1 MDYETLC
8 SCFIAVFEGVKSEEP
23 IIFTIHESK
32 NEILEL
38 VTFLERNI
46 AYDEWHVSFNGIGF
60 DSQITEHILRNKE
73 QLLEQSGDTIAR
85 FIYRKAQDVINRSN
99 NGEFQEYSPRD
110 LSIRQLDVF
119 KLNHWDNNA
128 KRSSLKWIQYT
139 MDWHNIIDMPIHHT
153 TEVTTEQI
161 PEIIRYCINDVKS
174 TKQIMFLCKDQIDL
188 RRQLTDE
195 YGIDLYSASEP
206 RISKELFLLFLSKQ
220 TGIKKYELRQMR
232 TNRLKITVR
241 DIILPYVEF
250 KTATFQNLLKKFQ
263 DVVIYPGE
271 TKGGFKYSVRYKG
284 VQTDF
289 GLGGV
294 HGARSTKVYEAN
306 QDMIIMTSD
315 VTSFYPNL
323 AIRNKWAPAHLPK
336 EEFCNLYEWF
346 FEERKKIPKKDPKNY
361 VYKIILNSTYGLSND
376 ENSFLYDPEFTMRI
390 TINGQLSLTML
401 YEMICEEIPNALP
414 LMQNTDGLE
423 TMIPKQYVDKYMEIC
438 ERWEKIT
445 NLQLEHD
452 KYSKIILG
460 DVNNYIAI
468 TEDGKSKCKGRF
480 EFANLAMHKNKSFLV
495 IPRAIHAYFVDGIK
509 PEDFIKSNTNIFDFC
524 GGVKI
529 KGDWKFE
536 KCFIKKEIDPTY
548 ASYTLQQKKDYLK
561 ANGWEMSWSDDNWVR
576 SNATNK
582 EANTGVSTEAAFNF
596 IVPKVGGQY
605 TEVPMQH
612 TIRYYISKTGSK
624 IIKKNNSD
632 GREIQI
638 EAGRWL
644 QTTMINYEE
653 KPFSDY
659 DINYDYY
666 LDKINKEIRDLE
678 PIITQLTLF

>member
-1 MDYETLC
+1 MRQHYVMDYETLC
-8 SCFIAVFEGVKSEEP
+8 SCFIGVFEGVKSEEP

-206 RISKELFLLFLSKQ
+206 RISKELFLLFLSEQ
-220 TGIKKYELRQMR
+220 TGIKKYELRKMR

-241 DIILPYVEF
+241 DIILPYIEF

-306 QDMIIMTSD
+306 QEMIIMTSD

-346 FEERKKIPKKDPKNY
+346 FEERKKIPKKDRKNY

-423 TMIPKQYVDKYMEIC
+423 TMIPKQYEDKYMEIC
-438 ERWEKIT
+438 RRWEKLT

-495 IPRAIHAYFVDGIK
+495 IPKAIHAYFVDGIK
-509 PEDFIKSNTNIFDFC
+509 PEDYIKSITNIFDFC

-529 KGDWKFE
+529 KGDWSFYEHKVVSGEYLIE
-536 KCFIKKEIDPTY
+536 K
-548 ASYTLQQKKDYLK
+548 
-561 ANGWEMSWSDDNWVR
+561 V
-576 SNATNK
+576 
-582 EANTGVSTEAAFNF
+582 
-596 IVPKVGGQY
+596 
-605 TEVPMQH
+605 QH
-612 TIRYYISKTGSK
+612 TIRYFISKTGSK
-624 IIKKNNSD
+624 VIKKNNTD
-632 GREIQI
+632 NREIQI
-638 EAGRWL
+638 EAGKWL
-644 QTTMINYEE
+644 QTLMIDYKE
-653 KPFSDY
+653 KPFSEY

-678 PIITQLTLF
+678 PIVTQLSLF

>member
-241 DIILPYVEF
+241 DIILPYIEF

-306 QDMIIMTSD
+306 QEMIIMTSD

-323 AIRNKWAPAHLPK
+323 AIRNKWAPAHLPR

-423 TMIPKQYVDKYMEIC
+423 TMIPKQYEDKYMEIC
-438 ERWEKIT
+438 RRWEKIT

-495 IPRAIHAYFVDGIK
+495 IPKAIHAYFVDGIK
-509 PEDFIKSNTNIFDFC
+509 PEDFIKSNTNIFDFS

-529 KGDWKFE
+529 KGDWNFYEHKIVDGEYLVE
-536 KCFIKKEIDPTY
+536 K
-548 ASYTLQQKKDYLK
+548 
-561 ANGWEMSWSDDNWVR
+561 V
-576 SNATNK
+576 
-582 EANTGVSTEAAFNF
+582 
-596 IVPKVGGQY
+596 
-605 TEVPMQH
+605 QH
-612 TIRYYISKTGSK
+612 TIRYFISNTGSK
-624 IIKKNNSD
+624 VIKKNNTD
-632 GREIQI
+632 NREIQI
-638 EAGRWL
+638 EAGKWL
-644 QTTMINYEE
+644 QTLMIDYED
-653 KPFSDY
+653 KPFSEY

-678 PIITQLTLF
+678 PIITQLSLF

>member
-1 MDYETLC
+1 MRQHYVMDYETLC

-46 AYDEWHVSFNGIGF
+46 AYDEWHVSFNGLGF

-153 TEVTTEQI
+153 TEITTEQI

-294 HGARSTKVYEAN
+294 HGARSTKVYETN
-306 QDMIIMTSD
+306 QEMIIMTSD

-423 TMIPKQYVDKYMEIC
+423 TMIPKQYEDKYMEIC
-438 ERWEKIT
+438 RRWEKLT

-495 IPRAIHAYFVDGIK
+495 IPKAIHAYFVDGIK
-509 PEDFIKSNTNIFDFC
+509 PEDYIKSITNIFDFC

-529 KGDWKFE
+529 KGDWSFYEHKIAAGDYSVE
-536 KCFIKKEIDPTY
+536 K
-548 ASYTLQQKKDYLK
+548 L
-561 ANGWEMSWSDDNWVR
+561 
-576 SNATNK
+576 
-582 EANTGVSTEAAFNF
+582 
-596 IVPKVGGQY
+596 
-605 TEVPMQH
+605 QH
-612 TIRYYISKTGSK
+612 TIRYFISKTGSK
-624 IIKKNNSD
+624 VIKKNNTD
-632 GREIQI
+632 NREIQI
-638 EAGRWL
+638 EAGKWL
-644 QTTMINYEE
+644 QTLMIDYKD
-653 KPFSDY
+653 KPFSEY

-678 PIITQLTLF
+678 PIITQLSLF

>member
-1 MDYETLC
+1 MRQHYVMDYETLC
-8 SCFIAVFEGVKSEEP
+8 SFFIAVFEGVKSEEP

-241 DIILPYVEF
+241 DIILPYIEF

-306 QDMIIMTSD
+306 QEMIIMTSD

-423 TMIPKQYVDKYMEIC
+423 TMIPKQYEDKYMEIC
-438 ERWEKIT
+438 RRWEKLT

-495 IPRAIHAYFVDGIK
+495 IPKAIHAYFVDGIK
-509 PEDFIKSNTNIFDFC
+509 PEDYIKSITNIFDFC

-529 KGDWKFE
+529 KGDWSFYEHKVVSGEYLIE
-536 KCFIKKEIDPTY
+536 K
-548 ASYTLQQKKDYLK
+548 
-561 ANGWEMSWSDDNWVR
+561 V
-576 SNATNK
+576 
-582 EANTGVSTEAAFNF
+582 
-596 IVPKVGGQY
+596 
-605 TEVPMQH
+605 QH
-612 TIRYYISKTGSK
+612 TIRYFISKTGSK
-624 IIKKNNSD
+624 VIKKNNTD
-632 GREIQI
+632 NREIQI
-638 EAGRWL
+638 EAGKWL
-644 QTTMINYEE
+644 QTLMIDYKD
-653 KPFSDY
+653 KPFSEY

-678 PIITQLTLF
+678 PIVTQLSLF

>member
-1 MDYETLC
+1 MDFETLC

-241 DIILPYVEF
+241 DIILPYIEF

-306 QDMIIMTSD
+306 QEMIIMTSD

-423 TMIPKQYVDKYMEIC
+423 TMIPKHYEDKYMEIC
-438 ERWEKIT
+438 RRWEKLT

-495 IPRAIHAYFVDGIK
+495 IPKAIHAYFVDGIK
-509 PEDFIKSNTNIFDFC
+509 PEDYIKSITNIFDFC

-529 KGDWKFE
+529 KGDWSFYEHKIAAGDYSVE
-536 KCFIKKEIDPTY
+536 K
-548 ASYTLQQKKDYLK
+548 L
-561 ANGWEMSWSDDNWVR
+561 
-576 SNATNK
+576 
-582 EANTGVSTEAAFNF
+582 
-596 IVPKVGGQY
+596 
-605 TEVPMQH
+605 QH
-612 TIRYYISKTGSK
+612 TIRYFISKTGSK
-624 IIKKNNSD
+624 VIKKNNTD
-632 GREIQI
+632 NREIQI
-638 EAGRWL
+638 EAGKWL
-644 QTTMINYEE
+644 QTLMIDYED
-653 KPFSDY
+653 KPFSEY

-678 PIITQLTLF
+678 PIVTQLTLF

>member
-1 MDYETLC
+1 MRQHYVMDYETLC

-46 AYDEWHVSFNGIGF
+46 AYDEWHVSFNGLGF

-241 DIILPYVEF
+241 DIILPYIEF

-306 QDMIIMTSD
+306 QEMIIMTSD

-423 TMIPKQYVDKYMEIC
+423 TMIPKQYEDKYMEIC
-438 ERWEKIT
+438 RRWEKIT

-495 IPRAIHAYFVDGIK
+495 IPKAIHAYFVDGIK

-529 KGDWKFE
+529 KGDWNFYEHKVVSGEYLIE
-536 KCFIKKEIDPTY
+536 K
-548 ASYTLQQKKDYLK
+548 
-561 ANGWEMSWSDDNWVR
+561 V
-576 SNATNK
+576 
-582 EANTGVSTEAAFNF
+582 
-596 IVPKVGGQY
+596 
-605 TEVPMQH
+605 QH
-612 TIRYYISKTGSK
+612 TIRYFISKTGSK
-624 IIKKNNSD
+624 VIKKNNTD
-632 GREIQI
+632 NREIQI
-638 EAGRWL
+638 EAGKWL
-644 QTTMINYEE
+644 QTLMIDYED
-653 KPFSDY
+653 KPFSEY

-678 PIITQLTLF
+678 PIVTQLSLF

>member
-1 MDYETLC
+1 MRQHYVMDYETLC

-241 DIILPYVEF
+241 DIILPYIEF

-306 QDMIIMTSD
+306 QEMIIMTSD

-423 TMIPKQYVDKYMEIC
+423 TMIPKQYEDKYMEIC
-438 ERWEKIT
+438 RRWEKLT

-495 IPRAIHAYFVDGIK
+495 IPKAIHAYFVDGIK
-509 PEDFIKSNTNIFDFC
+509 PEDYIKSVTNIFDFC

-529 KGDWKFE
+529 KGDWNFYEHKVVSGEYLIE
-536 KCFIKKEIDPTY
+536 K
-548 ASYTLQQKKDYLK
+548 
-561 ANGWEMSWSDDNWVR
+561 V
-576 SNATNK
+576 
-582 EANTGVSTEAAFNF
+582 
-596 IVPKVGGQY
+596 
-605 TEVPMQH
+605 QH
-612 TIRYYISKTGSK
+612 TIRYFISNTGSK
-624 IIKKNNSD
+624 VIKKNNTD
-632 GREIQI
+632 NREIQI
-638 EAGRWL
+638 EAGKWL
-644 QTTMINYEE
+644 QTLMIDYKD
-653 KPFSDY
+653 KPFSEY

-678 PIITQLTLF
+678 PIITQLSLF

>member
-46 AYDEWHVSFNGIGF
+46 AYDEWHVSFNGLGF

-153 TEVTTEQI
+153 TEITTEQI

-294 HGARSTKVYEAN
+294 HGARSTKVYETN
-306 QDMIIMTSD
+306 QEMIIMTSD

-423 TMIPKQYVDKYMEIC
+423 TMIPKQYEDKYMEIC
-438 ERWEKIT
+438 RRWEKLT

-495 IPRAIHAYFVDGIK
+495 IPKAIHAYFVDGIK
-509 PEDFIKSNTNIFDFC
+509 PEDYIKSITNIFDFC

-529 KGDWKFE
+529 KGDWSFYEHKIAAGDYSVE
-536 KCFIKKEIDPTY
+536 K
-548 ASYTLQQKKDYLK
+548 L
-561 ANGWEMSWSDDNWVR
+561 
-576 SNATNK
+576 
-582 EANTGVSTEAAFNF
+582 
-596 IVPKVGGQY
+596 
-605 TEVPMQH
+605 QH
-612 TIRYYISKTGSK
+612 TIRYFISKTGSK
-624 IIKKNNSD
+624 VIKKNNTD
-632 GREIQI
+632 NREIQI
-638 EAGRWL
+638 EAGKWL
-644 QTTMINYEE
+644 QTLMIDYKD
-653 KPFSDY
+653 KPFSEY

-678 PIITQLTLF
+678 PIITQLSLF

>member
-1 MDYETLC
+1 MRQHYVMDYETLC

-99 NGEFQEYSPRD
+99 NGEFQEYSPKD

-241 DIILPYVEF
+241 DIILPYIEF

-294 HGARSTKVYEAN
+294 HGARSTKVYETN
-306 QDMIIMTSD
+306 QEMIIMTSD

-423 TMIPKQYVDKYMEIC
+423 TMIPKQYEDKYMEIC
-438 ERWEKIT
+438 RRWEKLT

-509 PEDFIKSNTNIFDFC
+509 PEDYIKSVTNIFDFC

-529 KGDWKFE
+529 KGDWSFYEHKVSDGDYSIE
-536 KCFIKKEIDPTY
+536 K
-548 ASYTLQQKKDYLK
+548 L
-561 ANGWEMSWSDDNWVR
+561 
-576 SNATNK
+576 
-582 EANTGVSTEAAFNF
+582 
-596 IVPKVGGQY
+596 
-605 TEVPMQH
+605 QH
-612 TIRYYISKTGSK
+612 TIRYFISNTGSK
-624 IIKKNNSD
+624 VIKKNNTD
-632 GREIQI
+632 NREIQI
-638 EAGRWL
+638 EAGKWM
-644 QTTMINYEE
+644 QTLMIDYKD
-653 KPFSDY
+653 KPFSEY

-678 PIITQLTLF
+678 PIITQLSLF

>member
-1 MDYETLC
+1 MRQHYVMDYETLC

-241 DIILPYVEF
+241 DIILPYIEF

-294 HGARSTKVYEAN
+294 HGARSTKVYETN
-306 QDMIIMTSD
+306 QEMIIMTSD

-423 TMIPKQYVDKYMEIC
+423 TMIPKQYEDKYMEIC
-438 ERWEKIT
+438 RRWEKLT

-495 IPRAIHAYFVDGIK
+495 IPKAIHAYFVDGIK
-509 PEDFIKSNTNIFDFC
+509 PEDYIKSITNIFDFC

-529 KGDWKFE
+529 KGDWSFYEHKIAAGDYSVE
-536 KCFIKKEIDPTY
+536 K
-548 ASYTLQQKKDYLK
+548 L
-561 ANGWEMSWSDDNWVR
+561 
-576 SNATNK
+576 
-582 EANTGVSTEAAFNF
+582 
-596 IVPKVGGQY
+596 
-605 TEVPMQH
+605 QH
-612 TIRYYISKTGSK
+612 TIRYFISKTGSK
-624 IIKKNNSD
+624 VIKKNNTD
-632 GREIQI
+632 NREIQI
-638 EAGRWL
+638 EAGKWL
-644 QTTMINYEE
+644 QTLMIDYED
-653 KPFSDY
+653 KPFSEY

>member
-1 MDYETLC
+1 MRQHYVMDYETLY

-46 AYDEWHVSFNGIGF
+46 AYDEWHVSFNGLGF

-241 DIILPYVEF
+241 DIILPYIEF

-306 QDMIIMTSD
+306 QEMIIMTSD

-423 TMIPKQYVDKYMEIC
+423 TMIPKQYEDKYMEIC
-438 ERWEKIT
+438 RRWEKIT

-495 IPRAIHAYFVDGIK
+495 IPKAIHAYFVDGIK
-509 PEDFIKSNTNIFDFC
+509 PEDYIKSITNIFDFC

-529 KGDWKFE
+529 KGDWSFYEHKIAAGDYSVE
-536 KCFIKKEIDPTY
+536 K
-548 ASYTLQQKKDYLK
+548 L
-561 ANGWEMSWSDDNWVR
+561 
-576 SNATNK
+576 
-582 EANTGVSTEAAFNF
+582 
-596 IVPKVGGQY
+596 
-605 TEVPMQH
+605 QH
-612 TIRYYISKTGSK
+612 TIRYFISKTGSK
-624 IIKKNNSD
+624 VIKKNNTD
-632 GREIQI
+632 NREIQI
-638 EAGRWL
+638 EAGKWL
-644 QTTMINYEE
+644 QTLMIDYEE
-653 KPFSDY
+653 KPFSEY

-678 PIITQLTLF
+678 PIVTQLSLF

>member
-1 MDYETLC
+1 MRQHYVMDYETLC

-38 VTFLERNI
+38 VSFLERNI

-206 RISKELFLLFLSKQ
+206 RISKELFLLFLSEQ
-220 TGIKKYELRQMR
+220 TGIKKYELRKMR

-241 DIILPYVEF
+241 DIILPYIEF

-306 QDMIIMTSD
+306 QEMIIMTSD

-423 TMIPKQYVDKYMEIC
+423 TMIPKQYEDKYMEIC
-438 ERWEKIT
+438 RRWEKLT

-509 PEDFIKSNTNIFDFC
+509 PEDYIKSITNIFDFC

-529 KGDWKFE
+529 KGDWSFYEHKVVSGEYLIE
-536 KCFIKKEIDPTY
+536 K
-548 ASYTLQQKKDYLK
+548 
-561 ANGWEMSWSDDNWVR
+561 V
-576 SNATNK
+576 
-582 EANTGVSTEAAFNF
+582 
-596 IVPKVGGQY
+596 
-605 TEVPMQH
+605 QH
-612 TIRYYISKTGSK
+612 TIRYFISKTGSK
-624 IIKKNNSD
+624 VIKKNNTD
-632 GREIQI
+632 NREIQI
-638 EAGRWL
+638 EAGKWL
-644 QTTMINYEE
+644 QTLMIDYKD
-653 KPFSDY
+653 KPFSEY

-678 PIITQLTLF
+678 PIITQLSLF

>member
-1 MDYETLC
+1 MRQHYVMDYETLC
-8 SCFIAVFEGVKSEEP
+8 SCFIAVFEGVKSEEQ

-241 DIILPYVEF
+241 DIILPYIEF

-306 QDMIIMTSD
+306 QEMIIMTSD

-423 TMIPKQYVDKYMEIC
+423 TMIPKQYEDKYMEIC
-438 ERWEKIT
+438 RRWEKLT

-495 IPRAIHAYFVDGIK
+495 IPKAIHAYFVDGIK
-509 PEDFIKSNTNIFDFC
+509 PEDFIKSITNIFDFC

-529 KGDWKFE
+529 KGDWNFYEHKVVSGEYLIE
-536 KCFIKKEIDPTY
+536 K
-548 ASYTLQQKKDYLK
+548 
-561 ANGWEMSWSDDNWVR
+561 V
-576 SNATNK
+576 
-582 EANTGVSTEAAFNF
+582 
-596 IVPKVGGQY
+596 
-605 TEVPMQH
+605 QH
-612 TIRYYISKTGSK
+612 TIRYFISKTGSK
-624 IIKKNNSD
+624 VIKKNNTD
-632 GREIQI
+632 NREIQI
-638 EAGRWL
+638 EAGKWL
-644 QTTMINYEE
+644 QTLMIDYKD
-653 KPFSDY
+653 KPFSEY

-678 PIITQLTLF
+678 PIVTQLSLF

>member
-241 DIILPYVEF
+241 DIILPYIEF

-306 QDMIIMTSD
+306 QEMIIMTSD

-423 TMIPKQYVDKYMEIC
+423 TMIPKQYEDKYMEIC
-438 ERWEKIT
+438 RRWEKLT

-495 IPRAIHAYFVDGIK
+495 IPKAIHAYFVDGIK
-509 PEDFIKSNTNIFDFC
+509 PEDYIKSITNIFDFC

-529 KGDWKFE
+529 KGDWSFYEHKIAAGDYSVE
-536 KCFIKKEIDPTY
+536 K
-548 ASYTLQQKKDYLK
+548 L
-561 ANGWEMSWSDDNWVR
+561 
-576 SNATNK
+576 
-582 EANTGVSTEAAFNF
+582 
-596 IVPKVGGQY
+596 
-605 TEVPMQH
+605 QH
-612 TIRYYISKTGSK
+612 TIRYFISKTGSK
-624 IIKKNNSD
+624 VIKKNNTD
-632 GREIQI
+632 NREIQI
-638 EAGRWL
+638 EAGKWL
-644 QTTMINYEE
+644 QTLMIDYEE
-653 KPFSDY
+653 KPFSEY

>member
-1 MDYETLC
+1 MRQHYVMDYETLC

-241 DIILPYVEF
+241 DIILPYIEF

-306 QDMIIMTSD
+306 QEMIIMTSD

-423 TMIPKQYVDKYMEIC
+423 TMIPKQYEDKYMEIC
-438 ERWEKIT
+438 RRWEKLT

-495 IPRAIHAYFVDGIK
+495 IPKAIHAYFVNGIK

-529 KGDWKFE
+529 KGDWNFYEHKVVSGEYLIE
-536 KCFIKKEIDPTY
+536 K
-548 ASYTLQQKKDYLK
+548 
-561 ANGWEMSWSDDNWVR
+561 V
-576 SNATNK
+576 
-582 EANTGVSTEAAFNF
+582 
-596 IVPKVGGQY
+596 
-605 TEVPMQH
+605 QH
-612 TIRYYISKTGSK
+612 TIRYFISNTGSK
-624 IIKKNNSD
+624 VIKKNNTD
-632 GREIQI
+632 NREIQI
-638 EAGRWL
+638 EAGKWL
-644 QTTMINYEE
+644 QTLMIDYED
-653 KPFSDY
+653 KPFSEY

-678 PIITQLTLF
+678 PIITQLSLF

>member
-1 MDYETLC
+1 MRQHYVMDYETLC

-241 DIILPYVEF
+241 DIILPYIEF

-306 QDMIIMTSD
+306 QEMIIMTSD

-423 TMIPKQYVDKYMEIC
+423 TMIPKQYEDKYMEIC
-438 ERWEKIT
+438 RRWEKLT

-495 IPRAIHAYFVDGIK
+495 IPKAIHAYFVDGIK
-509 PEDFIKSNTNIFDFC
+509 PEDYIKSITNIFDFC

-529 KGDWKFE
+529 KGDWSFYEHKIAAGDYSVE
-536 KCFIKKEIDPTY
+536 K
-548 ASYTLQQKKDYLK
+548 L
-561 ANGWEMSWSDDNWVR
+561 
-576 SNATNK
+576 
-582 EANTGVSTEAAFNF
+582 
-596 IVPKVGGQY
+596 
-605 TEVPMQH
+605 QH
-612 TIRYYISKTGSK
+612 TIRYFISKTGSK
-624 IIKKNNSD
+624 VIKKNNTD
-632 GREIQI
+632 NREIQI
-638 EAGRWL
+638 EAGKWL
-644 QTTMINYEE
+644 QTLMIDYED
-653 KPFSDY
+653 KPFSEY

>member
-241 DIILPYVEF
+241 DIILPYIEF

-294 HGARSTKVYEAN
+294 HGARSTKVYETN
-306 QDMIIMTSD
+306 QEMIIMTSD

-423 TMIPKQYVDKYMEIC
+423 TMIPKQYEDKYMEIC
-438 ERWEKIT
+438 RRWEKIT

-495 IPRAIHAYFVDGIK
+495 IPKAIHAYFVDGIK
-509 PEDFIKSNTNIFDFC
+509 PEDFIKSNTNIFDFS

-529 KGDWKFE
+529 KGDWNFYEHKVVSGEYLVE
-536 KCFIKKEIDPTY
+536 K
-548 ASYTLQQKKDYLK
+548 L
-561 ANGWEMSWSDDNWVR
+561 
-576 SNATNK
+576 
-582 EANTGVSTEAAFNF
+582 
-596 IVPKVGGQY
+596 
-605 TEVPMQH
+605 QH
-612 TIRYYISKTGSK
+612 TIRYFISKTGSK
-624 IIKKNNSD
+624 VIKKNNTD
-632 GREIQI
+632 NREIQI
-638 EAGRWL
+638 EAGKWL
-644 QTTMINYEE
+644 QTLMIDYED
-653 KPFSDY
+653 KPFSEY

-678 PIITQLTLF
+678 PIITQLSLF

>member
-1 MDYETLC
+1 MRQHYVMDYETLC

-188 RRQLTDE
+188 RRNLTDE

-241 DIILPYVEF
+241 DIILPYIEF

-306 QDMIIMTSD
+306 QEMIIMTSD

-423 TMIPKQYVDKYMEIC
+423 TMIPKQYEDKYMEIC
-438 ERWEKIT
+438 RRWEKLT

-509 PEDFIKSNTNIFDFC
+509 PEDYIKSVTNIFDFC

-529 KGDWKFE
+529 KGDWSFYEHKVVSGEYLIE
-536 KCFIKKEIDPTY
+536 K
-548 ASYTLQQKKDYLK
+548 
-561 ANGWEMSWSDDNWVR
+561 V
-576 SNATNK
+576 
-582 EANTGVSTEAAFNF
+582 
-596 IVPKVGGQY
+596 
-605 TEVPMQH
+605 QH
-612 TIRYYISKTGSK
+612 TIRYFISNTGSK
-624 IIKKNNSD
+624 VIKKNNTD
-632 GREIQI
+632 NREIQI
-638 EAGRWL
+638 EAGKWL
-644 QTTMINYEE
+644 QTLMIDYKE
-653 KPFSDY
+653 KPFSEY

-678 PIITQLTLF
+678 PIITQLSLF

>member
-1 MDYETLC
+1 MRQHYVMDFETL
-8 SCFIAVFEGVKSEEP
+8 SNCFIACFEGVKSEDQE
-23 IIFTIHESK
+23 IFTIHESK
-32 NEILEL
+32 NDILEL

-46 AYDEWHVSFNGIGF
+46 AYDEWHVSFNGLGF

-73 QLLEQSGDTIAR
+73 QLLEQSGNTIAR
-85 FIYRKAQDVINRSN
+85 FLYNKAQDVINRSN

-128 KRSSLKWIQYT
+128 KRSSLKWIQFT

-153 TEVTTEQI
+153 TEVTAEQI

-174 TKQIMFLCKDQIDL
+174 TKKIMHLCKDQIDL

-206 RISKELFLLFLSKQ
+206 RISKELFLHFLTKQ
-220 TGIKKYELRQMR
+220 TGIRKFELRKMR
-232 TNRLKITVR
+232 TIRTKITVK
-241 DIILPYVEF
+241 DIILPYIEF

-263 DVVIYPGE
+263 DVVLYPGE
-271 TKGGFKYSVRYKG
+271 TKGGFKYSVQYKG
-284 VQTDF
+284 VKTDY
-289 GLGGV
+289 GLGGI
-294 HGARSTKVYEAN
+294 HGARATKVYSSNE
-306 QDMIIMTSD
+306 DMIIMTSD

-323 AIRNKWAPAHLPK
+323 AIRNKWAPAHLP
-336 EEFCNLYEWF
+336 EQEFCNLYEWF

-423 TMIPKQYVDKYMEIC
+423 TMIPRQYVDKYMEIC
-438 ERWEKIT
+438 KRWEKIT

-452 KYSKIILG
+452 KYSKVILG

-468 TEDGKSKCKGRF
+468 TEEGKSKCKGRF

-495 IPRAIHAYFVDGIK
+495 VPKAIHAYFVDGIK
-509 PEDFIKSNTNIFDFC
+509 PEDYIKSNTDIFDFC

-529 KGDWKFE
+529 KGDWNFYQHKIVDGEYLIE
-536 KCFIKKEIDPTY
+536 K
-548 ASYTLQQKKDYLK
+548 L
-561 ANGWEMSWSDDNWVR
+561 
-576 SNATNK
+576 
-582 EANTGVSTEAAFNF
+582 
-596 IVPKVGGQY
+596 
-605 TEVPMQH
+605 QH
-612 TIRYYISKTGSK
+612 TIRYFISNTGTK
-624 IIKKNNSD
+624 VIKKNNTD
-632 GREIQI
+632 NREIQI

-644 QTTMINYEE
+644 QTLLINYKE
-653 KPFSDY
+653 KPFTEY

-678 PIITQLTLF
+678 PIVTQYKLF

>member
-1 MDYETLC
+1 MRQHYVMDYETLC

-241 DIILPYVEF
+241 DIILPYIEF

-306 QDMIIMTSD
+306 QEMIIMTSD

-423 TMIPKQYVDKYMEIC
+423 TMIPKQYEDKYMEIC
-438 ERWEKIT
+438 RRWEKLT

-495 IPRAIHAYFVDGIK
+495 IPKAIHAYFVDGIK
-509 PEDFIKSNTNIFDFC
+509 PEDYIKSVTNIFDFC

-529 KGDWKFE
+529 KGDWSFYEHKVVSGEYLIE
-536 KCFIKKEIDPTY
+536 K
-548 ASYTLQQKKDYLK
+548 
-561 ANGWEMSWSDDNWVR
+561 V
-576 SNATNK
+576 
-582 EANTGVSTEAAFNF
+582 
-596 IVPKVGGQY
+596 
-605 TEVPMQH
+605 QH
-612 TIRYYISKTGSK
+612 TIRYFISNTGSK
-624 IIKKNNSD
+624 VIKKNNTD
-632 GREIQI
+632 NREIQI
-638 EAGRWL
+638 EAGKWL
-644 QTTMINYEE
+644 QTLMIDYKE
-653 KPFSDY
+653 KPFSEY

-678 PIITQLTLF
+678 PIITQLSLF